1 MRGEDP
7 GLVGQVED
15 PPVQRVVEHAGE
27 PVCCE
32 TTRRRSEQVRS
43 AHVADEE
50 SVAGESPVG
59 DGIVGVLE
67 DKYAYGLGSVARG
80 RSDL

>member
-1 MRGEDP
+1 MRAS
-7 GLVGQVED
+7 
-15 PPVQRVVEHAGE
+15 RSVVK
-27 PVCCE
+27 PL
-32 TTRRRSEQVRS
+32 
-43 AHVADEE
+43 ADEE